1 MSDIRNNIASRI
13 VLVVGLLAFFAGLF
27 LPLFA
32 FRLVD
37 VGVLISA
44 SGCLLLI
51 VVSYLNRKWRV
62 RLLLTVLISLIATY
76 AFWVFVFNNPKLW

>member
-1 MSDIRNNIASRI
+1 MNSKNNRASI
-13 VLVVGLLAFFAGLF
+13 FALVSGLLAFFAGLL

-51 VVSYLNRKWRV
+51 VVSYLNRKWCG
-62 RLLLTVLISLIATY
+62 RLLLTVLISLIAAY
-76 AFWVFVFNNPKLW
+76 AFWVFVFNDPKFW